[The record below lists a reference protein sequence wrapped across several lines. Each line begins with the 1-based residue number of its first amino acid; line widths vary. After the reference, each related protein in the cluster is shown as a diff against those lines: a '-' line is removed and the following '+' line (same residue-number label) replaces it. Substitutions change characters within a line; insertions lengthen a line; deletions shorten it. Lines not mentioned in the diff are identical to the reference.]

1 MSFKCVVSWVNLQVI
16 QSKIFEIPG
25 QWGMPDF
32 DLAEMYG
39 IKTKVLKQAMR
50 SNMKRFWGE
59 DFCFEFT
66 KKELSRS
73 HKVHDFSVLR
83 SLILCPNL
91 FKNSFSFMI
100 FNGMLKGIALY
111 PRPRVLPRCL

>member
-1 MSFKCVVSWVNLQVI
+1 MSCYGVDLQII
-16 QSKIFEIPG
+16 QSKIYEIRG
-25 QWGMPDF
+25 QWVMPDF

-73 HKVHDFSVLR
+73 HKVHDFLVLR

-91 FKNSFSFMI
+91 FKNSFSFII
-100 FNGMLKGIALY
+100 F
-111 PRPRVLPRCL
+111 